1 MTLKKMETTQYS
13 DSPEATRRLAAAFWK
28 ELKPGDVVALHGDLG
43 VGKTCFVQ
51 GLVQEGAGLNAPVA
65 SPTYTLIQEYDGPL
79 PVYHID
85 LYRLAEAASVWSL
98 GIDEYLYGQGVTVI
112 EWPERA
118 EGVLPQNAWH
128 ITLTMEGQDSRRT
141 LTFRKGES

>member
-1 MTLKKMETTQYS
+1 MKKTEHS
-13 DSPEATRRLAAAFWK
+13 DSPEATRALAAAFWG
-28 ELKPGDVVALHGDLG
+28 ELQPGDVVALHGDLG

-51 GLVQEGAGLNAPVA
+51 GLVQEGAKLNAPVA

-79 PVYHID
+79 PIYHID

-98 GIDEYLYGQGVTVI
+98 GIDEYLFGDGVTVI

-118 EGVLPQNAWH
+118 EGVLPDDAWH
-128 ITLTMEGQDSRRT
+128 IQIEMDGLDSGRT
-141 LTFRKGES
+141 LTFRKGTAA